1 MKPDYEAQI
10 KAGAIILAGGDGTRL
25 VSMTRKTV
33 GRDLPKQFCPI
44 LGEETLLEQTM
55 RRVSLSISTER
66 PVSVLSRAHE
76 HFYSLTAIQPD
87 QPENRSRDTLWP
99 VAAEPFATHQH
110 SGDFLF
116 RSQPKRRY
124 HSMVYLR

>member
-25 VSMTRKTV
+25 VSLTRKTV
-33 GRDLPKQFCPI
+33 GRDLPKQFRPI

-76 HFYSLTAIQPD
+76 HFYSLTAIQPAN
-87 QPENRSRDTLWP
+87 PRTAAAILFGLLRLSHLRRINT
-99 VAAEPFATHQH
+99 VAIFSSDRNLSDDIIQWCT
-110 SGDFLF
+110 
-116 RSQPKRRY
+116 
-124 HSMVYLR
+124 

>member
-25 VSMTRKTV
+25 VFLTRKTV

-44 LGEETLLEQTM
+44 LGEETLLEQTR

-76 HFYSLTAIQPD
+76 HFYSLTAIQPAN
-87 QPENRSRDTLWP
+87 PRTAAAILFGLLRLSHLRRINT
-99 VAAEPFATHQH
+99 VAIFSSDRNLSDDIIQWCT
-110 SGDFLF
+110 
-116 RSQPKRRY
+116 
-124 HSMVYLR
+124 